1 MKSTVQLVVAVAMTA
16 SFCPASATP
25 VSAPAT
31 KLADPAQL
39 FCQAFDLNADNP
51 TVEFEFTPATAGKHS
66 AVAVWDGDAS
76 LQLRVGDGKPRTGK
90 QGVVVEFAGKEAEPQ
105 SIALRLAAGADAASG
120 KLTVM
125 YGTGQGASNR
135 PYGPQPPGRII
146 PTAPTTETR
155 DALLPIFC
163 RLAER
168 YLAEAPDRNELDR
181 IFAESVERNPG
192 LTRQYLRGVV
202 QKYRALPDDVAAER
216 FVDPSSGKSMA
227 TPISRWACLQAL
239 MEASPQA
246 ADAIDQTSKQ
256 VSGGTLAA
264 PAVIE
269 QLEPSSLP
277 ASYKA
282 GQDVVIEGFG
292 LPEGAERTTVEL
304 WGGDLKAEEPVRR
317 IEPTESSHRRVVF
330 QLPKGLEP
338 GNWRVDVCRDGR
350 SSNQMVLA
358 IGQGKGP
365 VSTAAL
371 TGVRTR
377 TENGQ
382 HWLEVKGT
390 GLEAEAGAMLRATFI
405 SPEKSITLNFEPEL
419 SPWGTFQAQIED
431 EYIRDVTVIDVDL
444 VLGDTTHHHM
454 GRVYPPDTPVYRVQ
468 FLEVECKDESDPENG
483 SGWWPYADDEVVTTW
498 LYAVDGAFYSK
509 NTGMYSG
516 FNDGDVQYYAYN
528 DMFVI
533 PMGGWFEDWQP
544 VAEGIL
550 LSTSLYEWGTSD
562 VHAAQGALDVVCT
575 IVTYL
580 CPYPVVN
587 VVISAVFDYLK
598 DHIGEWFGSW
608 GSPDFLG
615 QCDEGWTAEDLA
627 ALFEEG
633 ARSAGKAGGATHGA
647 LPGLNEWAAGIDPD
661 DLPPFE
667 QLKDYVNHYRQID
680 FDNSDDTGS
689 YAIRYRISH
698 RLPGPQVPTDE

>member
-1 MKSTVQLVVAVAMTA
+1 MRHALLTAFAVFIGVYAGPLAA
-16 SFCPASATP
+16 SPLP
-25 VSAPAT
+25 VPAT
-31 KLADPAQL
+31 KLADPAHL

-51 TVEFEFTPATAGKHS
+51 TVEFEFIPMTSGKHS
-66 AVAVWDGDAS
+66 AVAVWDGDAA
-76 LQLRVGDGKPRTGK
+76 LQLRVGEGKPRTGK
-90 QGVVVEFAGKEAEPQ
+90 QGVLVEFAGKEGEPQ
-105 SIALRLAAGADAASG
+105 AIVLRLAVGADAASG
-120 KLTVM
+120 KLTVL
-125 YGTGQGASNR
+125 YGAGQAASNR
-135 PYGPQPPGRII
+135 PFGPQPPGRVL
-146 PTAPTTETR
+146 PAAAMTETR

-168 YLAEAPDRNELDR
+168 YLVDAPNPNEMDRV
-181 IFAESVERNPG
+181 FAESVERNPG
-192 LTRQYLRGVV
+192 LTREYLRGVV
-202 QKYRALPDDVAAER
+202 QRYRALPDDVANER
-216 FVDPSSGKSMA
+216 CVDPAPGRSLA
-227 TPISRWACLQAL
+227 TPISRWDCVKAL
-239 MEASPQA
+239 LEASPQA
-246 ADAIDQTSKQ
+246 ADTIDQASKQ
-256 VSGGTLAA
+256 VSDGTLAA

-269 QLEPSSLP
+269 QLEPSSLS
-277 ASYKA
+277 ATYNA
-282 GQDVVIEGFG
+282 GQEIVIEGFG
-292 LPEGAERTTVEL
+292 LPEGVEGTTLEL
-304 WGGDLKAEEPVRR
+304 WGSDLKAGEPVQQ

-338 GNWRVDVCRDGR
+338 GNWRVNVCRDGR

-365 VSTAAL
+365 VSAAAVTA
-371 TGVRTR
+371 VRTR
-377 TENGQ
+377 TEGGQ

-390 GLEAEAGAMLRATFI
+390 GLEAEAGMMLRATFI
-405 SPEKSITLNFEPEL
+405 SPEKSVTLNFEPEL
-419 SPWGTFQAQIED
+419 SPWGTFQAQLED

-444 VLGDTTHHHM
+444 ILGDTTHHHM
-454 GRVYPPDTPVYRVQ
+454 GRVYAPGTPVYRVQ

-533 PMGGWFEDWQP
+533 PMGGWFDDWQP
-544 VAEGIL
+544 IAEGIL

-575 IVTYL
+575 IVTYI

-615 QCDEGWTAEDLA
+615 QCDEGWTAEELA

-633 ARSAGKAGGATHGA
+633 ARSAGKAGGAAHGA
-647 LPGLNEWAAGIDPD
+647 LPGLDEWAGGIDPD

-667 QLKDYVNHYRQID
+667 RLKDYVNHYRQID

-698 RLPGPQVPTDE
+698 RLSRPTIVTE